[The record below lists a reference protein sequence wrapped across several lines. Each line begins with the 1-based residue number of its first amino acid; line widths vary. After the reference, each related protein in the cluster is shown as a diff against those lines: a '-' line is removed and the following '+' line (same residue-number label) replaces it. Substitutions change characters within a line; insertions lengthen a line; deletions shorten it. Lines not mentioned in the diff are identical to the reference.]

1 MQGIRGKNVLVTG
14 GSSGIGQAIA
24 IRFAEEGANVAINY
38 RTGAAEA
45 ERTHEIIH
53 ANLDQMMQHG
63 GKHILVQ
70 ADVSKE
76 DAIVGMFKKVSSE
89 LGSLDILINNAGFQI
104 SGASHEIPIE
114 SFDRVIATNL
124 RGAYICAREAV
135 KQFLAA
141 AKPGVIIN
149 ISSVHQLIPKPN
161 YIGYSASKGG
171 MQNLTRTFALEYA
184 AKGIRVNAIGPGA
197 TITPINRAWVDDPVK
212 RAAVERHIPLARAGT
227 SEEMA
232 AVTAFLASDEAAY
245 ITGQTLFVDGGLT
258 LFADFLTPWSSE

>member
-38 RTGAAEA
+38 RSGAAEA

-76 DAIVGMFKKVSSE
+76 DAIVGMFEKVSSE

-104 SGASHEIPIE
+104 AGASHEIPIE
-114 SFDRVIATNL
+114 SFDRVIATF
-124 RGAYICAREAV
+124 APSS
-135 KQFLAA
+135 
-141 AKPGVIIN
+141 AKRMAMAWPMPELPPV
-149 ISSVHQLIPKPN
+149 
-161 YIGYSASKGG
+161 
-171 MQNLTRTFALEYA
+171 TRTFFPR
-184 AKGIRVNAIGPGA
+184 IPCMMSSFH
-197 TITPINRAWVDDPVK
+197 TITC
-212 RAAVERHIPLARAGT
+212 
-227 SEEMA
+227 
-232 AVTAFLASDEAAY
+232 
-245 ITGQTLFVDGGLT
+245 
-258 LFADFLTPWSSE
+258 

>member
-76 DAIVGMFKKVSSE
+76 DAIVGMFEKVSSE

-135 KQFLAA
+135 
-141 AKPGVIIN
+141 
-149 ISSVHQLIPKPN
+149 
-161 YIGYSASKGG
+161 
-171 MQNLTRTFALEYA
+171 
-184 AKGIRVNAIGPGA
+184 
-197 TITPINRAWVDDPVK
+197 
-212 RAAVERHIPLARAGT
+212 
-227 SEEMA
+227 
-232 AVTAFLASDEAAY
+232 
-245 ITGQTLFVDGGLT
+245 
-258 LFADFLTPWSSE
+258 